1 MPAPMMTPTPNTTRS
16 RAPRSFLSLWSGSSV
31 SLIDCSIDFVRSRL
45 MLMWVGVPQRLKH
58 DAGSDSRPH
67 AVTDCRQTQVAR
79 DGDGGDMD
87 LQLDD
92 RIAMVTG
99 ASQGIGLATA
109 LTLRAEGARVA
120 AVSRSLSLELE
131 AALDHS
137 LVHVAADLSTA
148 DAPAAA
154 VAAVVTRFGGLDV
167 LVNNAGGPPP
177 GVTMPRFS
185 FDQLDDDDWWAML
198 DFNLLSTV
206 RAVRAALPHL
216 LEHGGSIVNV
226 SSTHAH
232 VPSGVNVDY
241 GAAKAGVNNLTQ
253 ALSEEFGPRGVRVNT
268 VSPGPV
274 RTPWWTKDGG
284 AADVLGAGHRVGPRH
299 RAGPVGRRDDEP
311 DHRTP
316 DRPPGDRRRH
326 RPARVAAVGEHH
338 RLRRHRGRRAAQ
350 GGLTG
355 LS

>member
-1 MPAPMMTPTPNTTRS
+1 
-16 RAPRSFLSLWSGSSV
+16 
-31 SLIDCSIDFVRSRL
+31 
-45 MLMWVGVPQRLKH
+45 
-58 DAGSDSRPH
+58 
-67 AVTDCRQTQVAR
+67 
-79 DGDGGDMD
+79 MD
-87 LQLDD
+87 LQLED

-137 LVHVAADLSTA
+137 LIHVRADLATP
-148 DAPAAA
+148 DGPATA
-154 VAAVVTRFGGLDV
+154 VAAVVAAYGGLEI

-185 FDQLDDDDWWAML
+185 FDHLDDEAWAAMV
-198 DFNLLSTV
+198 DFNLFSVV

-216 LEHGGSIVNV
+216 LERGGCIVNV

-232 VPSGVNVDY
+232 VPSAVNVDY
-241 GAAKAGVNNLTQ
+241 GVAKAGVNNLTQ

-274 RTPWWTKDGG
+274 RTPWWTKEGG
-284 AADVLGAGHRVGPRH
+284 AADVLAQALGSDRGTVLEKSAAELMNLTTGRLIEPQEVADAIVLLASPRSGSTTGTDVIVDAGLRK
-299 RAGPVGRRDDEP
+299 
-311 DHRTP
+311 
-316 DRPPGDRRRH
+316 
-326 RPARVAAVGEHH
+326 AV
-338 RLRRHRGRRAAQ
+338 
-350 GGLTG
+350 
-355 LS
+355 

>member
-1 MPAPMMTPTPNTTRS
+1 
-16 RAPRSFLSLWSGSSV
+16 
-31 SLIDCSIDFVRSRL
+31 
-45 MLMWVGVPQRLKH
+45 
-58 DAGSDSRPH
+58 
-67 AVTDCRQTQVAR
+67 
-79 DGDGGDMD
+79 MD
-87 LQLDD
+87 LELNDKV
-92 RIAMVTG
+92 AVVTG

-120 AVSRSLSLELE
+120 AVSRTTSPRLE
-131 AALDHS
+131 AALDES
-137 LVHVAADLSTA
+137 LVHVSADLATA
-148 DAPAAA
+148 EGPGRAVDAA
-154 VAAVVTRFGGLDV
+154 VARFGRLDI

-185 FDQLDDDDWWAML
+185 FDHLGDADWTAML
-198 DFNLLSTV
+198 EFNLLSAV

-241 GAAKAGVNNLTQ
+241 GVAKAGINNLTQ

-284 AADVLGAGHRVGPRH
+284 AADVLAQATGTDRDTVLDRSAAEMMNLTTGRLIDPQEVADVIVLLASPRSASTTGSDVVVDAGLRK
-299 RAGPVGRRDDEP
+299 
-311 DHRTP
+311 
-316 DRPPGDRRRH
+316 
-326 RPARVAAVGEHH
+326 AV
-338 RLRRHRGRRAAQ
+338 
-350 GGLTG
+350 
-355 LS
+355 